1 MKRALLLTGKP
12 GTGKTA
18 LIKEALARTKVKGGG
33 FYTEEIRTGGIR
45 QGFKIV
51 TLDGQ
56 EAILAHVGISSPY
69 QVSKYRV
76 DTDSL
81 NRVGVSA
88 LRQALKE
95 TDLIVIDEIGKME
108 CLSRVFVE
116 AVERL
121 LNGPVH
127 VLATIAMKGGGLIA
141 RAKVRPPVEVLHVSA
156 GNRNEL
162 PDVVAARLPFRCD
175 RYNQRILCRVVF

>member
-45 QGFKIV
+45 QGFRIV
-51 TLDGQ
+51 TIDGQ

-76 DTDSL
+76 DTDTL

-88 LRQALKE
+88 LRRALKE
-95 TDLIVIDEIGKME
+95 ADLIVIDEIGKME
-108 CLSRVFVE
+108 LLSPWFRE
-116 AVERL
+116 AVTQAINSGKKVLGTIMLNPHPFADEIKRYPEVETL
-121 LNGPVH
+121 LVTRDNRTEVMRK
-127 VLATIAMKGGGLIA
+127 VLNWLTEG
-141 RAKVRPPVEVLHVSA
+141 V
-156 GNRNEL
+156 N
-162 PDVVAARLPFRCD
+162 
-175 RYNQRILCRVVF
+175 

>member
-18 LIKEALARTKVKGGG
+18 LIKEALARTKVKKGG

-45 QGFKIV
+45 QGFRIV

-88 LRQALKE
+88 LRRALKE
-95 TDLIVIDEIGKME
+95 SDLIVIDEIGKME
-108 CLSRVFVE
+108 LLSARFKEVVMQAINSGKKVLGTIMLNPHPFADEIKRHPE
-116 AVERL
+116 AETL
-121 LNGPVH
+121 LVTRDNRTEVMKK
-127 VLATIAMKGGGLIA
+127 VLNWLME
-141 RAKVRPPVEVLHVSA
+141 EV
-156 GNRNEL
+156 N
-162 PDVVAARLPFRCD
+162 
-175 RYNQRILCRVVF
+175 

>member
-1 MKRALLLTGKP
+1 MKRAFLLTGKP

-45 QGFKIV
+45 QGFRLV

-56 EAILAHVGISSPY
+56 EAILAHVGISSPH
-69 QVSKYRV
+69 QISKYRV

-81 NRVGVSA
+81 DRVGVSA

-108 CLSRVFVE
+108 LLSPQFKE
-116 AVERL
+116 AVTQAI
-121 LNGPVH
+121 NSSKK
-127 VLATIAMKGGGLIA
+127 VLGTIMLSPHPFADEIK
-141 RAKVRPPVEVLHVSA
+141 RHPEVEVLLVTRD
-156 GNRNEL
+156 NRAEVMKKVL
-162 PDVVAARLPFRCD
+162 DWLMEG
-175 RYNQRILCRVVF
+175 

>member
-1 MKRALLLTGKP
+1 VKRALLLTGKP

-45 QGFKIV
+45 QGFRVV

-56 EAILAHVGISSPY
+56 EAILAHVSISSPY

-76 DTDSL
+76 DAGALD
-81 NRVGVSA
+81 RVGVFA

-108 CLSRVFVE
+108 LLSPQFRE
-116 AVERL
+116 AVTQAISSGKKILGTIMLNPHPFADEIKRHPEVETL
-121 LNGPVH
+121 LVTRDNRTEVMRK
-127 VLATIAMKGGGLIA
+127 VLSWLAEGI
-141 RAKVRPPVEVLHVSA
+141 
-156 GNRNEL
+156 N
-162 PDVVAARLPFRCD
+162 
-175 RYNQRILCRVVF
+175 

>member
-18 LIKEALARTKVKGGG
+18 LIKEALTRTKVKGGG

-45 QGFKIV
+45 QGFRIV

-108 CLSRVFVE
+108 LLSPQFRGVVMQAINSGQKVLGTIMLNPHPFADEIKRHPKVE
-116 AVERL
+116 TL
-121 LNGPVH
+121 LVTRDNRTKVMGK
-127 VLATIAMKGGGLIA
+127 VLTWLTEM
-141 RAKVRPPVEVLHVSA
+141 V
-156 GNRNEL
+156 N
-162 PDVVAARLPFRCD
+162 
-175 RYNQRILCRVVF
+175 

>member
-18 LIKEALARTKVKGGG
+18 LIKEALARTNVKGGG

-45 QGFKIV
+45 QGFRIV

-81 NRVGVSA
+81 NRIGVSA
-88 LRQALKE
+88 LRRALKE
-95 TDLIVIDEIGKME
+95 SDLIVIDEIGKME
-108 CLSRVFVE
+108 LLSPRFKEVVMQAINSGQKVLGTIMLNPHPFADEIKSHPEVE
-116 AVERL
+116 TL
-121 LNGPVH
+121 LVTRDNRTEVMGK
-127 VLATIAMKGGGLIA
+127 VLTWLTEM
-141 RAKVRPPVEVLHVSA
+141 V
-156 GNRNEL
+156 N
-162 PDVVAARLPFRCD
+162 
-175 RYNQRILCRVVF
+175 

>member
-18 LIKEALARTKVKGGG
+18 LIKEALARTKAKGGG
-33 FYTEEIRTGGIR
+33 FYTEEIRIGGIR
-45 QGFKIV
+45 QGFRIV
-51 TLDGQ
+51 ALDGQ
-56 EAILAHVGISSPY
+56 EAILAHVNLSSPY

-95 TDLIVIDEIGKME
+95 SDLIVIDEIGKME
-108 CLSRVFVE
+108 ILSPQFRE
-116 AVERL
+116 AVTQAINSGQKVL
-121 LNGPVH
+121 GTIMLNPH
-127 VLATIAMKGGGLIA
+127 PFADEIK
-141 RAKVRPPVEVLHVSA
+141 RHPEVEVLLVTRD
-156 GNRNEL
+156 NRTEVMRKVLNWLMEG
-162 PDVVAARLPFRCD
+162 V
-175 RYNQRILCRVVF
+175 N